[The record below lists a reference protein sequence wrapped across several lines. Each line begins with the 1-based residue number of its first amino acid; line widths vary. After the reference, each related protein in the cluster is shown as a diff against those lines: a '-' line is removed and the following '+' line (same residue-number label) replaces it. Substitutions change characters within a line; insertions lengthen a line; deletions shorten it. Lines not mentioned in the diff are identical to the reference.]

1 MLGRRAHGGPSCSL
15 HMSCSSPVRWVQGL
29 EGLDMGVR
37 TRVGTPTISHLRSG
51 GSWIPGPHTR
61 QGPGN
66 TPGPHHM
73 AVEGLLPRDGG
84 CVTTSHQ
91 GWADHMTVS
100 PNPAPPTLQKGKPRH
115 RAGEVK
121 PSQPPSWK
129 REHGSPFP
137 APTEDPGAH
146 AGHLLGGSPRGL
158 ALPERQGV
166 GAVSEEEAALRLR

>member
-66 TPGPHHM
+66 PPGPHHM

-129 REHGSPFP
+129 REHGSRSPP
-137 APTEDPGAH
+137 PLKTRELMPVTCSAAAP
-146 AGHLLGGSPRGL
+146 GGWPSRRGRGWGQLVRRKPR
-158 ALPERQGV
+158 
-166 GAVSEEEAALRLR
+166 